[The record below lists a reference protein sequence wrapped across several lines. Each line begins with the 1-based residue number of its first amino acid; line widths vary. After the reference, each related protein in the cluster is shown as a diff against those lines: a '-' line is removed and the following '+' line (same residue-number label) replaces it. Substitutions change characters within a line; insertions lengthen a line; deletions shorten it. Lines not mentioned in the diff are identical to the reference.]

1 MADKAVP
8 GKVGSGFPSG
18 IASRHLIRTARRLS
32 IPASVLAAVLLAAF
46 PASAQTNDPNLTEQD
61 LDCFRKQAEG
71 GPDCVP
77 GQAPEESAPDQTE
90 PEKAEPEPQQPTRES
105 GAEPDAE
112 QTTGEDAKPE
122 AAPASEESAAE
133 PGSGQAGEA
142 APQPDEFTVQGQP
155 SKPDSGAAVSEP
167 AAAAEPDAAGPGR
180 DAGSDTATDSTG
192 ASTGSAE
199 NADPNAVLLP
209 GLIVDLFPNPP
220 PAAAPEP
227 AVPAQAD
234 AAIPAA
240 PPPADPPA
248 PPAIAPGAL
257 AAVPPVAAPVAV
269 QGEFVPDE
277 VLVTVDGDA
286 AVAAAVAQ
294 DFGLEVRSQRTSTL
308 LDSTIVRYGIPDG
321 RPVGVVLA
329 QLAGDGRTT
338 RRVPNHVYDLQQA
351 AGIVNYAFQ
360 RIALAPDTA
369 NGENV
374 GVAVIDTALDETHPA
389 IKDAIAG
396 EFDAMPGVEVTT
408 RDHAT
413 SVAGLIAGT
422 GEFRGMAP
430 GARIFHARAFEGG
443 KSTMDVILSALDWA
457 AGEEVRIVNMSFV
470 GPKNDLLEEACAAA
484 RERDIVL
491 VAAAGNNGPNAPYGY
506 PAAYPG
512 VIAVTATDDKD
523 ELMAEANRGPYVFV
537 SAPGVNVIAPVG
549 GGQDLV
555 TGTSFAAA
563 VVSGAIANLIHAAPD
578 RSADW
583 IEAALSSTAKDLGEA
598 GRDSDFGFGL
608 IDAKA
613 AGEMQDD

>member
-1 MADKAVP
+1 MAVSVAGRFSTV
-8 GKVGSGFPSG
+8 
-18 IASRHLIRTARRLS
+18 AW
-32 IPASVLAAVLLAAF
+32 VLAAVLLAAF
-46 PASAQTNDPNLTEQD
+46 PAFAQTNDPSLTEQD
-61 LDCFRKQAEG
+61 LDCFRKQASG

-77 GQAPEESAPDQTE
+77 GQAAQEPAAAP
-90 PEKAEPEPQQPTRES
+90 
-105 GAEPDAE
+105 GA
-112 QTTGEDAKPE
+112 TGEGG
-122 AAPASEESAAE
+122 AA
-133 PGSGQAGEA
+133 
-142 APQPDEFTVQGQP
+142 QPDEFTVQGAPSAPGASDAAPADPALANPQP
-155 SKPDSGAAVSEP
+155 DDPGRNPAGTGAA
-167 AAAAEPDAAGPGR
+167 
-180 DAGSDTATDSTG
+180 DAGSA
-192 ASTGSAE
+192 
-199 NADPNAVLLP
+199 NPNAVLLP

-220 PAAAPEP
+220 PSAAPEP
-227 AVPAQAD
+227 AAPAEPAQAAD
-234 AAIPAA
+234 AAPAT
-240 PPPADPPA
+240 PPADPPA
-248 PPAIAPGAL
+248 SPPTSPGSL
-257 AAVPPVAAPVAV
+257 ATLPPTVPPVAV

-277 VLVTVDGDA
+277 VLVTIDGDA
-286 AVAAAVAQ
+286 AVAAAVAA

-308 LDSTIVRYGIPDG
+308 LGATIARLGIPDG

-338 RRVPNHVYDLQQA
+338 RRAPNHVYNLQQA
-351 AGIVNYAFQ
+351 AGVVNYAFQ
-360 RIALAPDTA
+360 RIALAPDSA
-369 NGENV
+369 NGEGV
-374 GVAVIDTALDETHPA
+374 RVAVIDTAIDETHPA

-396 EFDAMPGVEVTT
+396 EFDAMPGVEVTA
-408 RDHAT
+408 RDHGT
-413 SVAGLIAGT
+413 SVAGLIAGS

-430 GARIFHARAFEGG
+430 GAKIYHARAFEGG

-457 AGEEVRIVNMSFV
+457 AEQDVRIVNMSFV
-470 GPKNDLLEEACAAA
+470 GPKNDLLEEACDAA

-523 ELMAEANRGPYVFV
+523 ELMQQANRGPYVFV

-583 IEAALSSTAKDLGEA
+583 IEAALSSTAKDLGAA

-613 AGEMQDD
+613 AGEMKED